1 MQSHPL
7 FGLDLRYCAPLGY
20 GGAFAVL
27 SRTKSEFWLS
37 PNPKFSII
45 KNYKISFASL
55 IRSALHLI

>member
-37 PNPKFSII
+37 PNP
-45 KNYKISFASL
+45 
-55 IRSALHLI
+55 